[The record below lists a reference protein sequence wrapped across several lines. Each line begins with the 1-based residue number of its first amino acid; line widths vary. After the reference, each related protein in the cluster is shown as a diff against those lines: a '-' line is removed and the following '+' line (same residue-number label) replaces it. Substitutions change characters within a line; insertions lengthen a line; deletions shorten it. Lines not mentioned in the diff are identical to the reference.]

1 MEHVSLTKGYINRQ
15 DEFEQVHDTI
25 VAVKIYDCLNTIS
38 TDRLRVCVCRC
49 YILHSYWI
57 NFFAKIFNIAIHL
70 LKLHIII
77 SAHVISVRRDHR
89 ERNIKKVLNWISHSC
104 AGRPGQ
110 VCDVTDTGMDTAC
123 VGLPHCATTWHSPLN
138 QLLLLTRTCLLR
150 LFCK

>member
-1 MEHVSLTKGYINRQ
+1 MEHVSLTKGYINRR
-15 DEFEQVHDTI
+15 DEFERFEQLHGTI
-25 VAVKIYDCLNTIS
+25 VTVKLCDYLNTIF
-38 TDRLRVCVCRC
+38 TDR
-49 YILHSYWI
+49 YILYSYWI
-57 NFFAKIFNIAIHL
+57 KSLFFCKKKINFAMLL

-77 SAHVISVRRDHR
+77 SGHVISVRRDHHG
-89 ERNIKKVLNWISHSC
+89 RNIKKVLNWISHSC